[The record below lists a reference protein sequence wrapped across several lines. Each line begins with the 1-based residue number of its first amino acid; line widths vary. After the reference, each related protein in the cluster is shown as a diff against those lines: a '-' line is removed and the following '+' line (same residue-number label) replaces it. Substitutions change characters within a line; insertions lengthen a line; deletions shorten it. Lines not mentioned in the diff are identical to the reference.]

1 MNDTPRTDLELFSEC
16 SKAMPFIGGCK
27 DGEIRPVKNFKPEVE
42 HKGFRFFYD
51 VVKLV
56 KQDGSRTFIA
66 IPSCN
71 QSEL

>member
-1 MNDTPRTDLELFSEC
+1 
-16 SKAMPFIGGCK
+16 MPFIGGCK

-42 HKGFRFFYD
+42 HNTFRFFYD
-51 VVKLV
+51 IVKAV
-56 KQDGSRTFIA
+56 KTNGDFTFIA